1 VTVITARAD
10 ALSEAAVFFD
20 ALAAISCVYTLFAA
34 LQVLRLAGAV
44 KATPCLRNRH
54 FVSVLKPLCSAEPR
68 LYENLKTFCKQDYA
82 GELEILFGVANPTD
96 PAVAVVERLMHDIG
110 SEPHRMLKLVVTG
123 GVSTAT
129 NDKVA
134 NLVGI
139 ARAARGEIFIMS
151 DSDIAVR
158 ADYVTQTV
166 VALEQPDVGL
176 VTWLYRGAPVGGL
189 PARLAR
195 MAIDFHFL
203 PSVLVGRALDLA
215 HPCFG
220 STIALSRD
228 TLARVGNFEAFGEYL
243 ADDYAI
249 GDAVR
254 ELDLNVVLR
263 DEVLAHACTETSLR
277 ELVQHELRWA
287 RTVRAVDPVGFA
299 GSILTH
305 PIPLALIAVAPMPF
319 TGVSLILP
327 FSAVVSRLVLR
338 ACVAHTLTVPRDA
351 LWLMLV
357 RDLMC
362 FVVFVASFFVTF
374 VRWRGRRYLVRA
386 DGTLASVRENRA

>member
-1 VTVITARAD
+1 MCVILDRTYSRRMGRPSFVNLALHDLRSSVEMGMHSRPLHPIPTKIKRVRAYDESRRSCGLHSSWFFPLSLVTTRLRSRPKTQVTVITARAD

-139 ARAARGEIFIMS
+139 ARAARGEIFIM
-151 DSDIAVR
+151 
-158 ADYVTQTV
+158 
-166 VALEQPDVGL
+166 LL
-176 VTWLYRGAPVGGL
+176 
-189 PARLAR
+189 
-195 MAIDFHFL
+195 
-203 PSVLVGRALDLA
+203 
-215 HPCFG
+215 G
-220 STIALSRD
+220 S
-228 TLARVGNFEAFGEYL
+228 
-243 ADDYAI
+243 
-249 GDAVR
+249 
-254 ELDLNVVLR
+254 
-263 DEVLAHACTETSLR
+263 
-277 ELVQHELRWA
+277 
-287 RTVRAVDPVGFA
+287 
-299 GSILTH
+299 
-305 PIPLALIAVAPMPF
+305 
-319 TGVSLILP
+319 
-327 FSAVVSRLVLR
+327 
-338 ACVAHTLTVPRDA
+338 
-351 LWLMLV
+351 
-357 RDLMC
+357 
-362 FVVFVASFFVTF
+362 
-374 VRWRGRRYLVRA
+374 
-386 DGTLASVRENRA
+386 